1 MSRVMDRP
9 EDFTKL
15 GVNPD
20 RIEAWEDGR
29 RDTSK
34 PGHAEIW
41 YLDCHF
47 DDGSTLVLGFRPK
60 SVDQVD
66 KDSDNPN
73 VAINYNHPDGTLFW
87 DYRLYDTSQV
97 KIDTKRCDLKFGP
110 STLRG
115 DWKTYD
121 IHIEPEP
128 DKKVVMEG
136 KPSTKHESSIDLH
149 FEAQVQPFRPGT
161 GYISFGPDDT
171 YYYNFICIT
180 KLTVTGKIAIDGE
193 SKKVTGSAYYNHQ
206 WFNISPINGFHHWL
220 WGRQNV
226 GNYNVMIY
234 DMVAAERLGLDQVP
248 LFTIDDQQGN
258 RVFENTSAKGMD
270 ITVLDSYVQEQ
281 TGKRYPKTVRYTF
294 DKDDTHIEYT
304 ISEPKEINVINIYG
318 DAPAAARSKF
328 DQIRMRPTYTR
339 YLAQAKLAITRDGR
353 SESITGPILYE
364 FNYAGVENPDAHLF

>member
-1 MSRVMDRP
+1 MSRVMDKP

-15 GVNPD
+15 GVNPG

-29 RDTSK
+29 RDTSA

-47 DDGSTLVLGFRPK
+47 DDGSTVVLGFRPK

-66 KDSDNPN
+66 KDGDNPN

-149 FEAQVQPFRPGT
+149 FEAQVEPFRPGT
-161 GYISFGPDDT
+161 GYISFGADDT

-180 KLTVTGKIAIDGE
+180 KLTVTGRIAIDGE
-193 SKKVTGSAYYNHQ
+193 SKQVMGSAYYNHQ

-248 LFTIDDQQGN
+248 LLTIDDQKGN
-258 RVFENTSAKGMD
+258 RVFESTSAEGMD
-270 ITVLDSYVQEQ
+270 IKVFDSYVQEQ

-294 DKDDTHIEYT
+294 DQDDTHIEYT
-304 ISEPKEINVINIYG
+304 ISEPKEINIINIYG
-318 DAPAAARSKF
+318 DAPEPARSKF
-328 DQIRMRPTYTR
+328 DQMRMRPTYTR
-339 YLAQAKLAITRDGR
+339 YLGQAELAITRKGK
-353 SESITGPILYE
+353 SETITGPILYE

>member
-1 MSRVMDRP
+1 MSRVMDKP

-66 KDSDNPN
+66 KDGDNPN

-87 DYRLYDTSQV
+87 DYRLYDSSQV
-97 KIDTKRCDLKFGP
+97 KIAKERCDLKFGP
-110 STLRG
+110 STLTG
-115 DWKTYD
+115 DWKIYD

-136 KPSTKHESSIDLH
+136 KSSTKHASSVDLH
-149 FEAQVQPFRPGT
+149 FEAQVEPFRPGT
-161 GYISFGPDDT
+161 GYISFGADDT

-180 KLTVTGKIAIDGE
+180 KLTVTGRIAIDGE
-193 SKKVTGSAYYNHQ
+193 SKQVTGSAYYNHQ

-234 DMVAAERLGLDQVP
+234 DMVAAERLGLDQVT
-248 LFTIDDQQGN
+248 LFTVDDQQGN

>member
-1 MSRVMDRP
+1 MSRVMDKP
-9 EDFTKL
+9 ADFTKL

-60 SVDQVD
+60 AVDQVD
-66 KDSDNPN
+66 KDGDNPN
-73 VAINYNHPDGTLFW
+73 VAINYNHPDGSLFW

-97 KIDTKRCDLKFGP
+97 EISTERCDLKFGP
-110 STLRG
+110 STLTG

-128 DKKVVMEG
+128 DKKVIMEG
-136 KPSTKHESSIDLH
+136 KPSTKHESRVDLH
-149 FEAQVQPFRPGT
+149 FEAQVQPFRPGS
-161 GYISFGPDDT
+161 GYISFGADDT

-180 KLTVTGKIAIDGE
+180 KLTVTGQIAIDGE
-193 SKKVTGSAYYNHQ
+193 SKQVTGSAYYNHQ

-220 WGRQNV
+220 WGRQNF

-248 LFTIDDQQGN
+248 LFTVDDQQGN
-258 RVFENTSAKGMD
+258 RVFESTSAEGMD
-270 ITVLDSYVQEQ
+270 IKVLDSYVQEQ

-353 SESITGPILYE
+353 NESITGPILYE

>member
-1 MSRVMDRP
+1 MDKP

-15 GVNPD
+15 GVNPG

-29 RDTSK
+29 RDTSA

-66 KDSDNPN
+66 KDGDNPN

-97 KIDTKRCDLKFGP
+97 EISRERCDLKFGP

-136 KPSTKHESSIDLH
+136 KPSTKHESRVDLH
-149 FEAQVQPFRPGT
+149 FEAQVEPFRPGT
-161 GYISFGPDDT
+161 GYISFGADDT

-180 KLTVTGKIAIDGE
+180 KLTVTGQITIDGE
-193 SKKVTGSAYYNHQ
+193 SKQVTGSAYYNHQ

-220 WGRQNV
+220 WGRQNI

-234 DMVAAERLGLDQVP
+234 DMVAAERLGLDQIP

-258 RVFENTSAKGMD
+258 RVFENTTAEGID
-270 ITVLDSYVQEQ
+270 IKVLDGYVQKQ

-294 DKDDTHIEYT
+294 DKDDIHIKYT
-304 ISEPKEINVINIYG
+304 ISEPKEINIINIYG
-318 DAPAAARSKF
+318 DAPEPARSKF
-328 DQIRMRPTYTR
+328 DQMRMRPTYTR
-339 YLAQAKLAITRDGR
+339 YLGQAELVITRKGQ
-353 SESITGPILYE
+353 SETITGPILYE
-364 FNYAGVENPDAHLF
+364 FNYAGVENPAAHLF